1 MIEPYFLEP
10 SLIGHS
16 SYVVA
21 RDRELGEMRTFK
33 LERITRAEQ
42 TTHSYAIPA
51 DFDIN
56 RHLAR
61 AWGIY
66 NSGEPVEVR
75 LRFHPPAA
83 ARVRETIWHPSQQ
96 LTDAG
101 KGTLE
106 MTVTVAGTVEITPW
120 ILGWGD
126 SVEVLAPAGLRQR
139 IGESGARMAALNAPA
154 GTRRRRAG

>member
-1 MIEPYFLEP
+1 
-10 SLIGHS
+10 
-16 SYVVA
+16 
-21 RDRELGEMRTFK
+21 MRTFK
-33 LERITRAEQ
+33 LERIARAEQ

-75 LRFHPPAA
+75 LRFYPPAA

-96 LTDAG
+96 LTDAARG
-101 KGTLE
+101 SVE

-126 SVEVLAPAGLRQR
+126 SVEVVAPAGLRQR
-139 IGESGARMAALNAPA
+139 IAESGAKVAALNAPA
-154 GTRRRRAG
+154 RATRRRSA